1 MIKVL
6 FIVSLLYFYSI
17 ADDYFDKNA
26 SKITKYDLELMQKFD
41 KLMYQLSDQKL
52 KELDVNAIYNFICL
66 HKRYILDYSLAKVSV
81 SASTGIDDYD
91 YVNESQRDKKY
102 SKASI
107 QFSYPLFDPKT
118 TKDIKNKKID
128 YNFKIL
134 DEISK
139 YNKLRNQ
146 LIAKQRKLKFN
157 RLVQIKEKL
166 QVKKGVIYLDEKVK
180 TMEKILDLQND
191 ILDIRSNLA
200 ISKANLL
207 NYIKSSFKNKL
218 EEMLE

>member
-1 MIKVL
+1 MIRVL
-6 FIVSLLYFYSI
+6 FIVSLLCFYSV

-26 SKITKYDLELMQKFD
+26 SKITKYDLGLMQQFD
-41 KLMYQLSDQKL
+41 KLIYQLSDQKL
-52 KELDVNAIYNFICL
+52 KELDIDAIYNFIRL

-91 YVNESQRDKKY
+91 YVNESERDKKY

-146 LIAKQRKLKFN
+146 LIAK
-157 RLVQIKEKL
+157 
-166 QVKKGVIYLDEKVK
+166 K
-180 TMEKILDLQND
+180 TKIQ
-191 ILDIRSNLA
+191 
-200 ISKANLL
+200 
-207 NYIKSSFKNKL
+207 
-218 EEMLE
+218 

>member
-1 MIKVL
+1 MIRVL
-6 FIVSLLYFYSI
+6 FIVSLLCFYSV

-26 SKITKYDLELMQKFD
+26 SKITKYDLELMQQFD
-41 KLMYQLSDQKL
+41 KLIYQLSDQKL
-52 KELDVNAIYNFICL
+52 KELDIDAIYNFIRL

-91 YVNESQRDKKY
+91 YVNESERDKKY

-146 LIAKQRKLKFN
+146 LISKQRKLKFN

-191 ILDIRSNLA
+191 ILDIRSNLI

-207 NYIKSSFKNKL
+207 NYVKPSFRSKL
-218 EEMLE
+218 KEMLK

>member
-1 MIKVL
+1 MIRVL
-6 FIVSLLYFYSI
+6 FIVSLLCFYSV

-26 SKITKYDLELMQKFD
+26 SKITKYDLGLMQQFD
-41 KLMYQLSDQKL
+41 KLIYQLSDQKL
-52 KELDVNAIYNFICL
+52 KELDIDAIYNFICL

-91 YVNESQRDKKY
+91 YVNESERDKKY

-191 ILDIRSNLA
+191 ILDIRSNLT

-207 NYIKSSFKNKL
+207 NYVKPSFRSKL
-218 EEMLE
+218 KEMLK